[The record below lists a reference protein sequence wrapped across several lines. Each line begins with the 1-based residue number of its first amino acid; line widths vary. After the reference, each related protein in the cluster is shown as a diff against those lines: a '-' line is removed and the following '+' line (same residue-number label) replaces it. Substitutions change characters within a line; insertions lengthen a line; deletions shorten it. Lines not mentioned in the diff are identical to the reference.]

1 MAIHKAIQARLQ
13 PSAPDT
19 ITTVT
24 IPWGRGVG
32 KSKFT
37 RLLWWTL
44 IAEWDGKERPTVN
57 GEVRRGIRIVHLM
70 PTHKQCVDVHGKD
83 TLEELYHSEW
93 AALGGVVNKT
103 RWEIKFPGGSW
114 IQWFGTT
121 DANNNRGLR
130 CDVVTEDEVDDIEPS
145 VDQAIVLPYLSE
157 PWSLKVKLAAG
168 TPRRGR
174 NGLLWIGHEAALNGK
189 PGFYSFHATYRD
201 APQQVSAAYV
211 ESVRAVTDPVV
222 FAREWE
228 CNFDSA
234 EGMVYSMFDRQFHV
248 KEPPPNQRW
257 SEMLVGI
264 DHGWEDPGVLL
275 LVGVI
280 GNGRDATCWILD
292 EVYEKHQVPTWWTQ
306 RAKKFAE
313 QWNMATSWRQH
324 ERGAVP
330 CRWFADPSRPE
341 QIQEFV
347 RAGIRVEPAK
357 NAVEDGI
364 LAVADKLIPRLDPAD
379 QSGQRR
385 VAKMY
390 VHPRCKHT
398 IEEFGKYRRRR
409 DPKNPDR
416 VLEQPE
422 DKHNHCFV
430 AGTLVMTDQGE
441 VPIENVCA
449 GMRVLTREGYYPVKA
464 AGMTREDAEVW
475 TLAMSDGRSITGTPD
490 HLVWTE
496 EKGWTR
502 LDALRY
508 GDTLCAWEST
518 DHPSATSTAARSV
531 VLGSA
536 AARSVAAS
544 PARAAVYDLT
554 VDGPPEFFAG
564 GILVHNCLDGLK
576 YLTLSRFGGPSRE
589 RHESGPGWGTPQAA

>member
-1 MAIHKAIQARLQ
+1 MTTAIDVRFNRPQSLAHQAIHEAIAARQ
-13 PSAPDT
+13 RPDAT
-19 ITTVT
+19 DAITTVT

-44 IAEWDGKERPTVN
+44 IAEWDGVERPTVN
-57 GEVRRGIRIVHLM
+57 GEARRGIRIVHLM

-83 TLEELYHSEW
+83 TLEELYHKEW
-93 AALGGVVNKT
+93 AMLGGVVNKT

-130 CDVVTEDEVDDIEPS
+130 CDVVTEDEVDDIEPN

-157 PWSLKVKLAAG
+157 PWSFKLKLAAG

-174 NGLLWIGHEAALNGK
+174 NGLLWLGHKAALDK
-189 PGFYSFHATYRD
+189 APGFFSFHATYKD
-201 APQQVSAAYV
+201 APRQVSAAYV
-211 ESVRAVTDPVV
+211 ESVRRVTDPVV
-222 FAREWE
+222 FSREWE

-234 EGMVYSMFDRQFHV
+234 EGMVYSMFDHALHV
-248 KEPPPNQRW
+248 REPPPNARW
-257 SEMLVGI
+257 TEMLVGI

-275 LVGVI
+275 LVGVQ

-292 EVYEKHQVPTWWTQ
+292 EVYEQHQVPTWWTA
-306 RAKKFAE
+306 RAKRFAE
-313 QWNMATSWRQH
+313 QWNMAVSWRQH
-324 ERGAVP
+324 ERAAVP

-364 LAVADKLIPRLDPAD
+364 LAVADRLIPRLDPAD
-379 QSGQRR
+379 QSGKRR
-385 VAKMY
+385 LAKMY

-409 DPKNPDR
+409 DPKNLDR

-422 DKHNHCFV
+422 DKHNHC
-430 AGTLVMTDQGE
+430 M
-441 VPIENVCA
+441 
-449 GMRVLTREGYYPVKA
+449 
-464 AGMTREDAEVW
+464 DA
-475 TLAMSDGRSITGTPD
+475 
-490 HLVWTE
+490 
-496 EKGWTR
+496 
-502 LDALRY
+502 
-508 GDTLCAWEST
+508 
-518 DHPSATSTAARSV
+518 
-531 VLGSA
+531 
-536 AARSVAAS
+536 
-544 PARAAVYDLT
+544 
-554 VDGPPEFFAG
+554 
-564 GILVHNCLDGLK
+564 LK
-576 YLTLSRFGGPSRE
+576 YLTLTRFGGPDRT
-589 RHESGPGWGTPQAA
+589 RHESGPGWGAPQA